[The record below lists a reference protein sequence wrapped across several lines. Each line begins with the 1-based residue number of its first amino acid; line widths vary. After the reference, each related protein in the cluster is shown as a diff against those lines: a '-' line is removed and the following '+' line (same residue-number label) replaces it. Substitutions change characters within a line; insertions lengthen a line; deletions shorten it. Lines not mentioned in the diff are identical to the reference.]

1 MELVIRSL
9 QSTDSQRLVA
19 MDEQI
24 TERRRQAWYEG
35 KLERALSQSDVQIS
49 LGAEKDGLLVGA
61 VLGSVHYGEFGLPE
75 PVAVLDTILVDREFS
90 RQGIGRAMFEQFIK
104 NLQGLRIEKV
114 RTEVSWMERDLV
126 AFFSKHGFEPLP
138 RLVLEKNIS
147 EL

>member
-1 MELVIRSL
+1 MELIIRNL
-9 QSTDSQRLVA
+9 QSTDARRLVA

-35 KLERALSQSDVQIS
+35 KLDRALSQSDVQIS
-49 LGAEKDGLLVGA
+49 LGAEQDGLLVGA

-90 RQGIGRAMFEQFIK
+90 RQGIGKAMFEQFIK

-138 RLVLEKNIS
+138 RLVLEKTVSNI
-147 EL
+147 